1 MDKQHDL
8 KTGINT
14 LGNIDDNDFF
24 NTDQDITAILVCNFL
39 WNLLAIFG
47 GIDNKKE
54 MVIYNLRKLGETN
67 RKTAFWERGKRIE
80 WTQQM

>member
-39 WNLLAIFG
+39 
-47 GIDNKKE
+47 
-54 MVIYNLRKLGETN
+54 
-67 RKTAFWERGKRIE
+67 
-80 WTQQM
+80 